1 MNYYSIPLRVDK
13 LIRGERLYDEI
24 DLRKSIHQNIE
35 FILKSFT
42 LSYRFDPAFGSVMN
56 KYQATTPPQDK
67 SDRAWRESIRQ
78 DIQKNLKDLFA
89 RYETRVKIRDVIVD
103 FTNASKKKR
112 RVDNSLAKVSIQ
124 VVGQLTLGRRDTFY
138 FPDSEVDEDAKEVFP
153 LMIPIGKVRS

>member
-1 MNYYSIPLRVDK
+1 MNYYRIPLRVDK
-13 LIRGERLYDEI
+13 LIRGEKLYDEV
-24 DLRKSIHQNIE
+24 DVRKSIHQNIE

-42 LSYRFDPAFGSVMN
+42 LSYRFDPAFGSVLN

-78 DIQKNLKDLFA
+78 DIQKNLKDLFS
-89 RYETRVKIRDVIVD
+89 RYETRVQIRDVIVD
-103 FTNASKKKR
+103 FTTNSKRKR
-112 RVDNSLAKVSIQ
+112 NIDNSLAKVSIQ

-153 LMIPIGKVRS
+153 LMIPLGKVR

>member
-13 LIRGERLYDEI
+13 LIRGEKLYDEVE
-24 DLRKSIHQNIE
+24 LRKSIHQNIE

-67 SDRAWRESIRQ
+67 SDRAWRESIRE

-103 FTNASKKKR
+103 FTNTTRKRR

>member
-13 LIRGERLYDEI
+13 LIRGEKLYDEVG
-24 DLRKSIHQNIE
+24 LRKSIHQNIE

-103 FTNASKKKR
+103 FTNVNKRRR